1 MDDFDPATAALA
13 VTDALRPLGTPGR
26 AAQEKRY
33 LKSDLEFI
41 GVGVPDLRRVVKA
54 AVRARPGL
62 DPGQMV
68 AWAVAL
74 WREPVHERRAA
85 AVEILTLAAPR
96 LAASDLATVERLLR
110 GSRTWA
116 YVDALAG
123 NVAGEV
129 ALRDPAGA
137 WPRVDAWAVDEDF
150 WLRRSALLALLRGI
164 RAGTP
169 DLARFTR
176 YAELMLTEKEFF
188 VRKAIGWVLREI
200 SRRDP
205 AWVAGW
211 TADHLAEMS
220 GVTFREAVR
229 RLPAAEGEWLGRLR
243 QRNADLGGLT
253 VGRGRVKEQPPQP
266 GKRPGLQPGDVHLGD
281 AEPGGDLLL
290 RVVAVKPHDEDPLL
304 AAGQLAPVL
313 GHRLHVDRLPESGVL
328 RAEQLAEFGGA
339 VLPARGGV
347 ERQRGERVGGL
358 AGLAQFVQCDA
369 EPFGQ
374 LTVGGQPS

>member
-1 MDDFDPATAALA
+1 VDDFDPATAALTVA
-13 VTDALRPLGTPGR
+13 GALRPLGTPER

-33 LKSDLEFI
+33 LKSDLEFL

-96 LAASDLATVERLLR
+96 LPASDLPVVERLLR
-110 GSRTWA
+110 ESRTWA

-123 NVAGEV
+123 NVAGEI

-150 WLRRSALLALLRGI
+150 WLRRSALLALLRGV
-164 RAGTP
+164 RAGAP
-169 DLARFTR
+169 ELARFTR
-176 YAELMLTEKEFF
+176 YAEPMLTEKEFF

-205 AWVAGW
+205 AWVTGW
-211 TADHLAEMS
+211 TAGHLAEMS

-229 RLPAAEGEWLGRLR
+229 HLPTAEAERL
-243 QRNADLGGLT
+243 
-253 VGRGRVKEQPPQP
+253 GRGR
-266 GKRPGLQPGDVHLGD
+266 
-281 AEPGGDLLL
+281 
-290 RVVAVKPHDEDPLL
+290 
-304 AAGQLAPVL
+304 
-313 GHRLHVDRLPESGVL
+313 
-328 RAEQLAEFGGA
+328 
-339 VLPARGGV
+339 
-347 ERQRGERVGGL
+347 
-358 AGLAQFVQCDA
+358 
-369 EPFGQ
+369 
-374 LTVGGQPS
+374 